1 MKTIMNIDKLT
12 TITEL
17 EQFLDGSQSI
27 AFSILDTKQA
37 KYSFVKKILIKFQYT
52 YTSKMNKGV
61 VRRFL
66 IKITGYSRQQLT
78 RLIRQYNTTGHI
90 THKPSRSNGF
100 SKKYTKTDV
109 RLLVEMDKRHENLC
123 GHATKKLF
131 ERAYVIES
139 NEEYKNL
146 SVVSVSQIYNMRH
159 SSGYQK
165 QRRLFTKTQAKKST
179 IGTRQKP
186 RPYGAPGYIRIDSVH
201 QGDQD
206 KKKGVYHINAVDEV
220 TQFEVVCSVEKI
232 SEAFMIPALKMMLN
246 AFPFVIKAFHSDNG
260 SEYINRNVLSI
271 LDKLNIE
278 FTKSRSR
285 HSNDNALA
293 ESKNASIVRKQFGYQ
308 HIPQK
313 FANKLN
319 EFNFKFLYPYI
330 NFHRPCFFPEVI
342 TDEKGKEK
350 KKYEYKNM
358 MTPYEKLKSLP
369 NVKNYLK
376 KGISFEI
383 LDKQATELT
392 DNACADLLKEQRIL
406 LFNQIFTQDL
416 KEA

>member
-1 MKTIMNIDKLT
+1 MNIDKLT

-369 NVKNYLK
+369 NFKNHLK

>member
-1 MKTIMNIDKLT
+1 MNIDKLT

-206 KKKGVYHINAVDEV
+206 K
-220 TQFEVVCSVEKI
+220 
-232 SEAFMIPALKMMLN
+232 
-246 AFPFVIKAFHSDNG
+246 
-260 SEYINRNVLSI
+260 
-271 LDKLNIE
+271 
-278 FTKSRSR
+278 
-285 HSNDNALA
+285 
-293 ESKNASIVRKQFGYQ
+293 
-308 HIPQK
+308 
-313 FANKLN
+313 
-319 EFNFKFLYPYI
+319 
-330 NFHRPCFFPEVI
+330 
-342 TDEKGKEK
+342 
-350 KKYEYKNM
+350 
-358 MTPYEKLKSLP
+358 
-369 NVKNYLK
+369 
-376 KGISFEI
+376 
-383 LDKQATELT
+383 
-392 DNACADLLKEQRIL
+392 
-406 LFNQIFTQDL
+406 
-416 KEA
+416 